1 MNPAN
6 NGVGGVV
13 IAGAV
18 ISSFRRRGDG
28 ARRWS
33 GCVIA
38 VSQRRRFGDNDICR
52 FREPAGG
59 VISWSRRGN
68 ASANASAGTSHAFY
82 HATITL
88 ALE

>member
-1 MNPAN
+1 MFVSTKICTPAN

-59 VISWSRRGN
+59 VIS
-68 ASANASAGTSHAFY
+68 
-82 HATITL
+82 
-88 ALE
+88 

>member
-1 MNPAN
+1 MTPQSLNYQISVSCIPAN

-38 VSQRRRFGDNDICR
+38 VSQRRRFGDSNICR
-52 FREPAGG
+52 FREPAGR
-59 VISWSRRGN
+59 VIS
-68 ASANASAGTSHAFY
+68 
-82 HATITL
+82 
-88 ALE
+88 

>member
-1 MNPAN
+1 MLCKSYPAN

-59 VISWSRRGN
+59 VIS
-68 ASANASAGTSHAFY
+68 
-82 HATITL
+82 
-88 ALE
+88 